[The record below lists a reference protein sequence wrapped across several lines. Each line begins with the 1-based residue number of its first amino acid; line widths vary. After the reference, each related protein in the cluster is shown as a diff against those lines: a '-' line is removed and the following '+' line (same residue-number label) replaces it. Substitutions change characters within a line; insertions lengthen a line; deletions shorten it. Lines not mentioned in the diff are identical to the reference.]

1 MNNNNTKEKHEE
13 KINKLDFI
21 KIKKFNSSKD
31 SITAMK
37 RKHID
42 WKKMFIKHTFRESFI
57 FRIYKEFLESK

>member
-37 RKHID
+37 RNSICLILQMSITQK
-42 WKKMFIKHTFRESFI
+42 R
-57 FRIYKEFLESK
+57 